1 MSEEE
6 EKRKQQFAALKRY
19 LDREQA
25 RVDREMPGATD
36 KEKTDA
42 IAAKLSDSL
51 TASREKKAIE
61 SLTAVLRG
69 KKLQREQNQSDRDYS
84 GGGFYHEA
92 TETLHLFADY
102 TFQYEKRRFSAISS
116 GSLAL
121 PPSEQTRTEEGIW
134 AVEILEGAPHLVLRM
149 DGSVCKSWRTRDGG
163 VGVQYLDNERWER
176 YKM

>member
-84 GGGFYHEA
+84 GGGFYDEES
-92 TETLHLFADY
+92 ETLHLFADH
-102 TFQYEKRRFSAISS
+102 TFRYEKRRFSAISS
-116 GSLAL
+116 GGFAL
-121 PPSEQTRTEEGIW
+121 PPSEPKKTEEGTW
-134 AVEILEGAPHLVLRM
+134 AVEIIEGAPHLVLRM

-163 VGVQYLDNERWER
+163 VGVQYLDSERWER